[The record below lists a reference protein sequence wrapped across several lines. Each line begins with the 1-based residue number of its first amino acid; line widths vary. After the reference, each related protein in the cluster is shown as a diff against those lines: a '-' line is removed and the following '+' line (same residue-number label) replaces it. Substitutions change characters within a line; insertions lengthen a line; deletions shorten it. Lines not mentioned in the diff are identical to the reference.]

1 MKNTEKYP
9 DLLKLLDLSDSDIKI
24 IQQFFP
30 KYLNLNDLSKVEA
43 FELGMIA
50 TEFVYNIRTLK
61 ERLAEADKVKYN
73 VSTNNYV
80 LKKLTTYPGLVDF
93 LITELEN
100 SFNNLSELEKYDYV
114 KTNPFSYFKP
124 IKDDKVAVR
133 RQKLMFN
140 LINFEK

>member
-9 DLLKLLDLSDSDIKI
+9 ELLKLVDLSDSDIKI

-30 KYLNLNDLSKVEA
+30 KYLNLNDLSKIEA

-61 ERLAEADKVKYN
+61 ERLAEADKVKYK
-73 VSTNNYV
+73 VLTNNYV
-80 LKKLTTYPGLVDF
+80 LKKLTTYPGLIDF
-93 LITELEN
+93 LIEELEVA
-100 SFNNLSELEKYDYV
+100 FNNLSELEKYEYI
-114 KTNPFSYFKP
+114 KTNKHSYFKP

-133 RQKLMFN
+133 RKNLMFN